1 MIVEGWDSRRNAW
14 GDVSLYGGILWE
26 NVIQALC
33 RDLLAHG
40 MMNCERAGYPVV
52 LHVHDEGVFE
62 VPIGSGDVL
71 EVKALMAALPPWA
84 GGFPLTSAAWR
95 DRRYVK

>member
-1 MIVEGWDSRRNAW
+1 
-14 GDVSLYGGILWE
+14 
-26 NVIQALC
+26 
-33 RDLLAHG
+33 

-62 VPIGSGDVL
+62 VPIGRGDVA
-71 EVKALMAALPPWA
+71 EVQRLMSILPPWA
-84 GGFPLTSAAWR
+84 RGFPLTSAAWR